1 MITSTIDVKTGQ
13 PYKVYVGHQLLDE
26 VGAML
31 SQLHRPCQ
39 AMVVSDT
46 TVAPL
51 YLDRLTTSL
60 KEAGFRVM
68 TSVVPAGE
76 NSKSFPVFEKLMN
89 DWSLAGLHRSDLVV
103 ALGGGVVGDLSGF
116 AAACYQ
122 RGIPFVQVPTT
133 LLAAV
138 DSSVGGKTAID
149 IDAGK
154 NLVGAFYQPLAVYCD
169 VDCIATMNAHD
180 FADGVAESIKYGV
193 LHNPALFDRI
203 ASEKLTQTSSD
214 LDAIVKDCVAYKNQI
229 VSEDEREKG
238 TRQLLN
244 LGHTFAHAIEQLS
257 DFATSHGH
265 AVAIGLAMM
274 ARACLRKGWSEPG
287 TATRIERAL
296 LANNLPITCDYEAT
310 AMLEVCRRDK
320 KADSSAITIVV
331 PHAIGDCGL
340 RTVDYETLLELL
352 QLGKEPL

>member
-1 MITSTIDVKTGQ
+1 
-13 PYKVYVGHQLLDE
+13 
-26 VGAML
+26 
-31 SQLHRPCQ
+31 
-39 AMVVSDT
+39 
-46 TVAPL
+46 
-51 YLDRLTTSL
+51 
-60 KEAGFRVM
+60 
-68 TSVVPAGE
+68 
-76 NSKSFPVFEKLMN
+76 
-89 DWSLAGLHRSDLVV
+89 
-103 ALGGGVVGDLSGF
+103 
-116 AAACYQ
+116 
-122 RGIPFVQVPTT
+122 
-133 LLAAV
+133 
-138 DSSVGGKTAID
+138 
-149 IDAGK
+149 
-154 NLVGAFYQPLAVYCD
+154 
-169 VDCIATMNAHD
+169 MNAHD

-320 KADSSAITIVV
+320 KAGSSAITIVV